1 MGKGILPTIFVQ
13 WTVLYRPHEF
23 LTVIKGFE
31 IRTFNDATTGETEAS
46 RMNIRQSLRKVFA
59 KTVLMSLPSIDREK
73 GNMLQVYRTLGSKEN
88 TKRCFGIGNTRF

>member
-13 WTVLYRPHEF
+13 WTVFYRPHGF
-23 LTVIKGFE
+23 LPVITGFE
-31 IRTFNDATTGETEAS
+31 IRTFNDATTGKTENS

-59 KTVLMSLPSIDREK
+59 KTVLMPLPSIDREK
-73 GNMLQVYRTLGSKEN
+73 RNMLQVYRTLGSKEN